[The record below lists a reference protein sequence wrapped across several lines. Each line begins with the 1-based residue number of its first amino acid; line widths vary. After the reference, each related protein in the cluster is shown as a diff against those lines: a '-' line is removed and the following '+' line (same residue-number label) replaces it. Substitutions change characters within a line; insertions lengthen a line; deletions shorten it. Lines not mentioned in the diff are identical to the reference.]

1 MRSFPSIL
9 IAGLI
14 ALFALSC
21 KNGPSDLALLNRCE
35 SIAYSQPERAI
46 SILDS
51 IQFPE
56 DFGKDARYRYL
67 LQLTQLRHQTSRNV
81 TEDLQ
86 LQEAT
91 SYYTKKEIWDYVA
104 LSEYCL
110 GVILMEKDSLDMA
123 GAKLYSALRF
133 VEISEND
140 ALKGMVLLEIGQ
152 LQLQQSKW
160 PQADASLQKAIM
172 YFERT
177 ADREHSAEALSSLA
191 EIHEQIGNFD
201 QAKRYRL
208 NALNQC
214 TKPELTAKCYLELSQ
229 LSYIQNQKDSVN
241 KYAELLQQSMSI
253 VSNPAIRSNSW
264 QFLIEWYQESGRT
277 QDLNTAKAAFND
289 VFTDLVLGNEAKSL
303 LSETSKLDQVR
314 KLYNARLQSGRI
326 WMNGVIILSMLII
339 LIILI
344 RNRSHRKALLEAE
357 SRIDTLQ
364 NLANEFERKEDS
376 LRQLALRHFDILK
389 KVALLDGMMKEQKS
403 GQEKKMLTL
412 FNQAVYENNSGFD
425 WDTFFKSL
433 NLLKNGIPQK
443 VRQQYPTLTETE
455 YRILILSFTGLSNKE
470 TSIILNLSTN
480 TINSHRSSIRRKLNM
495 PEYGDLEE
503 FVTNQI
509 LNKQA

>member
-1 MRSFPSIL
+1 MRHLLHLLMACLLAIY
-9 IAGLI
+9 AN
-14 ALFALSC
+14 SC
-21 KNGPSDLALLNRCE
+21 KNGPSDLALLNRSE

-46 SILDS
+46 TILDS

-67 LQLTQLRHQTSRNV
+67 LQLTLLRHQTGSNV
-81 TEDLQ
+81 AEDLQ
-86 LQEAT
+86 LPEAT
-91 SYYTKKEIWDYVA
+91 SYYTRKENWDNAA

-110 GVILMEKDSLDMA
+110 GVILMEKSTFELA
-123 GAKLYSALRF
+123 STKLHAALRF
-133 VEISEND
+133 AEIGENT
-140 ALKGMVLLEIGQ
+140 ALKGLIHLKIGQ
-152 LQLQQSKW
+152 LQLLQSKW
-160 PQADASLQKAIM
+160 APADASLQKAIT

-177 ADREHSAEALSSLA
+177 ADREHSAEALSFLA
-191 EIHEQIGNFD
+191 EIHEKIGNFD

-208 NALNQC
+208 NALNKSL
-214 TKPELTAKCYLELSQ
+214 KPEIIAKCYLELSQ
-229 LSYIQNQKDSVN
+229 LSYIQDQKDSVN

-253 VSNPAIRSNSW
+253 VSNPEIRSNSW

-339 LIILI
+339 LIILL
-344 RNRSHRKALLEAE
+344 RNRKHRKALLEAE
-357 SRIDTLQ
+357 SKIDTLQ

-412 FNQAVYENNSGFD
+412 FNQAVYENNAGFD

-433 NLLKNGIPQK
+433 NLLKDGIPQK
-443 VRQQYPTLTETE
+443 VRQQYPHLTETE